1 MKRLILVTAFL
12 PSIALAQ
19 PAPPQFCISPTLA
32 QTLAA
37 ALQQDAAMLALLNDA
52 AQEPQRQAAAVAAAV
67 EKQKTADETA
77 TKIGTAAEPRAMP
90 EHVRSAASPVP
101 PAQSTRP

>member
-1 MKRLILVTAFL
+1 MKRLILAAAFL
-12 PSIALAQ
+12 PGIALAQ

-67 EKQKTADETA
+67 AKQKAEDAGAGPATTA
-77 TKIGTAAEPRAMP
+77 
-90 EHVRSAASPVP
+90 HVPSLASPAP
-101 PAQSTRP
+101 GSAKP